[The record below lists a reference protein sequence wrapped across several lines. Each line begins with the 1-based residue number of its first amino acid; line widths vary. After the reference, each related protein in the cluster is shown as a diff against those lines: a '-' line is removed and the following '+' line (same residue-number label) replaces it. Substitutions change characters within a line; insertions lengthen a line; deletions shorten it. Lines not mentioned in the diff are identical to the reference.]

1 MKQNLEY
8 TDVSLT
14 GIFIAKVLKNQDP
27 LARERL
33 YVRVI
38 GVHDISDKFKDKN
51 FGIWVDHCSPSLYR
65 TGDIPDVDDEVFIQ
79 FMNDNADELN
89 PNAGIWLGCVLK
101 NNIG

>member
-1 MKQNLEY
+1 MKSDIEY
-8 TDVSLT
+8 TDVSLN
-14 GIFIAKVLKNQDP
+14 GIFIGKVLNNQDP

-38 GVHDISDKFKDKN
+38 GVHDIEDKFKKKD
-51 FGIWVDHCSPSLYR
+51 FGIWVDHCAPSLYR
-65 TGDIPDVDDEVFIQ
+65 TGDIPDVDDEVWVQ
-79 FMNDNADELN
+79 FLNDNSDGIN